1 MYEGT
6 NFQSIRVHAHIQK
19 DRKAMIYRFIA
30 ISFILLG
37 AGCANDSSPRPTH
50 ESCTIV
56 RSYSGQPLRNSIDE
70 ATWSLVPQPRSGLTM
85 DEIAAL
91 EGAFSHANTA
101 TSAPSMTVAVW
112 QAGGSPWT
120 RTSGT
125 PVNHLHYWASVGK
138 IVTASA
144 ILKLVEND
152 RLSLDQSV
160 SEYVDGVPNGDI
172 ITLRMLLNHT
182 SGLFSANEDTQR
194 SSNDGQLGLVGVLEV
209 ANRQPP
215 YFCPGEGWRYSNTG
229 YVLLSAIIED
239 VTGQPYHVAAYDLV
253 LAQSAG
259 REIRLLGPS
268 SSVAG
273 VVLPAEP
280 VNQPTGDIRQ
290 PRGAGV
296 AVGSAESMVLFL
308 RDLLSGQILEKATVK
323 QMLDDLYPM
332 FENGLYYG
340 LGLMAYDVPGEV
352 GSQLWI
358 GHSGGAPGARAIL
371 VFSPEKQSI
380 VAVAM
385 TGEGPAEAAAN
396 LMFGALQD
404 D

>member
-1 MYEGT
+1 
-6 NFQSIRVHAHIQK
+6 
-19 DRKAMIYRFIA
+19 
-30 ISFILLG
+30 
-37 AGCANDSSPRPTH
+37 
-50 ESCTIV
+50 
-56 RSYSGQPLRNSIDE
+56 
-70 ATWSLVPQPRSGLTM
+70 M

-91 EGAFSHANTA
+91 ERAFSHANTA
-101 TSAPSMTVAVW
+101 TSAPSMTAAVW
-112 QAGGSPWT
+112 QVGGSPWT
-120 RTSGT
+120 QTSGT
-125 PVNHLHYWASVGK
+125 PDGHLHYWASVGK
-138 IVTASA
+138 IITASA

-152 RLSLDQSV
+152 RLLLDQPV
-160 SEYVDGVPNGDI
+160 SEYIDGVPNGDI

-182 SGLFSANEDTQR
+182 SGLFSANEDTPSIDR
-194 SSNDGQLGLVGVLEV
+194 HLDLVGVLEV

-229 YVLLSAIIED
+229 YVLLSTIIED

-259 REIRLLGPS
+259 REMRLLGPN

-308 RDLLSGQILEKATVK
+308 RDLLSGQILEETTVK
-323 QMLDDLYPM
+323 QMFEDLYPM
-332 FENGLYYG
+332 FDNGLYYG
-340 LGLMAYDVPGEV
+340 LGLMVYDVPGEV

-385 TGEGPAEAAAN
+385 TGEGPTEAAAN
-396 LMFGALQD
+396 LMFSALQD